1 MVWKLPAKTHLF
13 KRFLYIVLLTLSVGE
28 LQAGKLYTEVPAL
41 IHMSRSEQEDTNGF
55 NLVEYLPTL
64 IYKKINEGKIT
75 LWDSPKKQIA
85 ISSEALKNIE
95 SSNNV
100 SFART
105 QNLFLNELWTSSR
118 RKTEFVIIGLS
129 FLSESPK
136 GKISFGYID
145 MQEALPFLS
154 TELIPCNVNGPAQLT
169 YMNALYSRRYNFN
182 LLQFGVRDF
191 TVNPSSSFSIKK
203 DAFYSKKKVQGIYK
217 FPNTKMVTYV
227 IEKNVTEIN
236 DPGTDCLKSIEKYL
250 NDNKEVLFNIGGDNY
265 FDYQKRLFDV
275 TITRIEVTEI
285 WEKKGN
291 VISYKPYQIRIFA
304 NNKPLDIISFD
315 DLAKWQL
322 LINFKT
328 LEDVLIEKTFQF
340 SIYKINRD
348 LIAYTEAALYLKAL
362 RDYKW
367 TQVSNYVKYSK
378 D

>member
-1 MVWKLPAKTHLF
+1 ML
-13 KRFLYIVLLTLSVGE
+13 KRILYIVLLLLSAE
-28 LQAGKLYTEVPAL
+28 KLQAAKLYTEVPAL
-41 IHMSRSEQEDTNGF
+41 IHLAKSEQEDTNGF
-55 NLVEYLPTL
+55 NLVEYLPNL

-85 ISSEALKNIE
+85 ISPEALKNIE

-118 RKTEFVIIGLS
+118 RKTEFVIVGLS
-129 FLSESPK
+129 FLSESAK

-145 MQEALPFLS
+145 LQEALPFLS
-154 TELIPCNVNGPAQLT
+154 TEFIPCNVNGPAQLT
-169 YMNALYSRRYNFN
+169 YINALYSRRYNFN

-191 TVNPSSSFSIKK
+191 TVNPASSFSIKK

-217 FPNTKMVTYV
+217 FPVTKMVTYV
-227 IEKNVTEIN
+227 IEKNVSEVN
-236 DPGTDCLKSIEKYL
+236 DPGTDCLKSVEKYL
-250 NDNKEVLFNIGGDNY
+250 NDNKEVLFNIGGDKY
-265 FDYQKRLFDV
+265 FDYQKNLFDV

-304 NNKPLDIISFD
+304 NNKPLNNISFEEI
-315 DLAKWQL
+315 AKWQL

-328 LEDVLIEKTFQF
+328 LEDVLIEKTFQY